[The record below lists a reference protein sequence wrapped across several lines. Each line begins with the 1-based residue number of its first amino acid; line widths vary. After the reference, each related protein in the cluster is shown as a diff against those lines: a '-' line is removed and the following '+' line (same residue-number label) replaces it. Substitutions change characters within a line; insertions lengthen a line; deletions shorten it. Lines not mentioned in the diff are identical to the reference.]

1 MRANSPQAS
10 NTQEITEIFLT
21 FSGETWLEKVQRKLQ
36 FAIPDHG
43 TWGETIDN
51 FQIFVKQENVKTAR
65 FKIPRGMLEYAVGMA
80 GKIVEEVA
88 NDTNTR
94 ITVIKPEKGAKNVK
108 FNITGDVKDVN
119 AAQYIFQKIVK
130 SNIHKLNQ
138 VRPIT
143 NS

>member
-1 MRANSPQAS
+1 
-10 NTQEITEIFLT
+10 
-21 FSGETWLEKVQRKLQ
+21 
-36 FAIPDHG
+36 
-43 TWGETIDN
+43 
-51 FQIFVKQENVKTAR
+51 
-65 FKIPRGMLEYAVGMA
+65 MLEYAVGMA

>member
-1 MRANSPQAS
+1 MMCKILLGTYKLKI
-10 NTQEITEIFLT
+10 TQPL
-21 FSGETWLEKVQRKLQ
+21 LLLLQ
-36 FAIPDHG
+36 G
-43 TWGETIDN
+43 TWGETMN
-51 FQIFVKQENVKTAR
+51 NYEVFVQGGSNIKTLR
-65 FKIPRGMLEYAVGMA
+65 FKIARGMLEYAVGMA
-80 GKIVEEVA
+80 GRIAEEIA

-94 ITVIKPEKGAKNVK
+94 ITVVKPPKGAKNVV
-108 FNITGDVKDVN
+108 FSVTGKAEDVN